1 MFVFWWMIKFKH
13 SVEVFIL
20 SSRLKKEIGRLRRI
34 IFWKTADIYLILSE
48 ASLFFFPHRCL
59 FCCSVWHFAELCLTH
74 TNFFLTSAQK
84 RQSPK
89 KKIMRHVFD
98 ERLLTTSSSAEFWSE
113 KTSWTSLTD
122 CQRLFGDSRC
132 QKMSQLSERL
142 CRVAVFGGC
151 CLSEEN
157 KTAEVTASSLSS
169 LNICNTTNHPVSP
182 ANI

>member
-13 SVEVFIL
+13 SVEVFYPL
-20 SSRLKKEIGRLRRI
+20 LQTRERNRQAKKNYFLKEQL
-34 IFWKTADIYLILSE
+34 IFIWS
-48 ASLFFFPHRCL
+48 C
-59 FCCSVWHFAELCLTH
+59 
-74 TNFFLTSAQK
+74 QK
-84 RQSPK
+84 RRCVFSTPLFVLLLRLAFRWTLPHTHQLFSDICPK
-89 KKIMRHVFD
+89 KKIMRRVFD

-157 KTAEVTASSLSS
+157 KTAEVTASSLPS